1 MDTHQVRHV
10 SCGHNHTVVLTERGH
25 LYSWGDDR
33 YGQLGLGPT
42 DLQPVRMPK
51 YEKEKLISAGC

>member
-1 MDTHQVRHV
+1 MDTHQIRHV
-10 SCGHNHTVVLTERGH
+10 SCGHNHTVVLTERGQ

-51 YEKEKLISAGC
+51 YV